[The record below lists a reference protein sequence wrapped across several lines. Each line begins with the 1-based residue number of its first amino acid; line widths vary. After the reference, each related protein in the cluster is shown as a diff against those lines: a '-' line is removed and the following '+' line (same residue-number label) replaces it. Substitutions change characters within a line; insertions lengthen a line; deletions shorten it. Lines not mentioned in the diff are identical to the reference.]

1 MSSKGLSFQD
11 AVLRLQTYWAAQ
23 GCVIWQPHNQEV
35 GAGTMNPATF
45 LHVLGPEAW
54 NVAYVEPSIRPDDA
68 RYGENPNRL
77 GRHHQFQVILKPDPG
92 DPQGLYLASLEAIGV
107 DLSRHDVRFVED
119 NWESPA
125 LGAWGLG
132 WEVWLDGLE
141 ITQFTYFQQAGS
153 LELSPNSVEIT
164 YGIDRILMA
173 LQDVQHF
180 RDLRWNERVT
190 FGDILLGNEV
200 QTSRYWFE
208 LADVG
213 RLRQMYDLCEA
224 EAALALEHGLVRP
237 AHDYVLKCSHL
248 FNVLDAR
255 GTVGVTE
262 RAQFFGRM
270 RRLARQVAEAYMA
283 ERTEAGFPLGADPAA
298 RDWVAGAAAPAGSFV
313 PGPDTLSPST
323 SADSAAPLA
332 ATANRP
338 APPNA
343 TPADPGSTPQA
354 PADFVLELGVE
365 ELPVDDLDAALA
377 SLEARI
383 PALLTELRLDH
394 GAIKVGGTPRRLVVG
409 VSALAPR
416 QADLVEEV
424 VGPPLKAAYDAAGQ
438 PTKAAEG
445 FARSA
450 GVTLA
455 ELRQVEQKGEPRL
468 LATRH
473 VAGRPAADVLTE
485 ALPAL
490 IAALPAARA
499 MRWNA
504 SGATFSRPLRWILAL
519 HGSHVIPVQWAGLT
533 ADRVTRGPRPQSRV
547 LTVATAED
555 HRKLLFSQGIEVDPE
570 ARREHIARQVA
581 QLAAEVGGTVPE
593 DGALL
598 AEVANL
604 VEQPRALRG
613 DFEPAFLDLPD
624 PLLIT
629 VMKKHQ
635 RYFPVLG
642 QDGRLLPHFITVANG
657 AALDEDAVRYGNAA
671 VIRARFADAAYFWR
685 KDGERSLESFGAGL
699 GGLSFQEKLGSMADK
714 AARLT
719 RLAPQ
724 LAAWLGADAAVT
736 TRAAALAKNDLCTSM
751 VVDFTSLQGVMG
763 RAYALRSGEPEAV
776 ALAIE
781 EQYLPRG
788 AGDRLPQSLPGTA
801 LALADRLDSLVG
813 LFAAGLRPKGANDPF
828 ALRRAALGIG
838 TILVEKGLDLDLP
851 AAIDAAAV
859 LLPLPLTPEVRAE
872 LLDFIG
878 KRLEGQLRE
887 AGHAADAVAAVLA
900 VQAARPAAAAR
911 AVQQLEA
918 AVVADGWEATLTAY
932 ARCARIV
939 RSQGP
944 VADTVDSAALVDPAD
959 KALLAAVDVAASG
972 LDLGDAAAVLAAL
985 ARLAPAVNAFFD
997 GVLVMAEDPG
1007 LRAARLALVGR
1018 VAGLPRRVADLSLLE
1033 GF

>member
-107 DLSRHDVRFVED
+107 DLARHDVRFVED

-180 RDLRWNERVT
+180 RDLRWNDRVT

-283 ERTEAGFPLGADPAA
+283 ERAEAGLPLGADADA
-298 RDWVAGAAAPAGSFV
+298 RHWVAGAPVGGAPE
-313 PGPDTLSPST
+313 
-323 SADSAAPLA
+323 AP
-332 ATANRP
+332 
-338 APPNA
+338 
-343 TPADPGSTPQA
+343 PADPGAAPED

-377 SLEARI
+377 SLDARM
-383 PALLTELRLDH
+383 PALLAELRLAH
-394 GAIKVGGTPRRLVVG
+394 GGVKVGGTPRRLVVG

-445 FARSA
+445 FAKSA

-473 VAGRPAADVLTE
+473 VAGRGAAEVLAE

-504 SGATFSRPLRWILAL
+504 SGATFSRPLRWLLAL
-519 HGSHVIPVQWAGLT
+519 HGSQLVPLNWAGLT
-533 ADRVTRGPRPQSRV
+533 ADRVTRGPRPQSRPMA
-547 LTVATAED
+547 VATAED

-570 ARREHIARQVA
+570 ARREQIARQVA
-581 QLAAEVGGTVPE
+581 RLAAEVGGTVPE

-642 QDGRLLPHFITVANG
+642 PDGRLLPHFITVANG
-657 AALDEDAVRYGNAA
+657 AALDDDAVRYGNAA

-714 AARLT
+714 AARLV
-719 RLAPQ
+719 RLAPR

-776 ALAIE
+776 AMAIE

-838 TILVEKGLDLDLP
+838 TILVEKGLDMDLP
-851 AAIDAAAV
+851 AAIDAAAEQ
-859 LLPLPLTPEVRAE
+859 LPLPLTPEVRAE
-872 LLDFIG
+872 LIDFIG

-887 AGHAADAVAAVLA
+887 AGHAADVVAAVLA

-911 AVQQLEA
+911 AVRQLEA
-918 AVVADGWEATLTAY
+918 TIAADGWEATLTAY

-944 VADTVDSAALVDPAD
+944 VADTVDSAALVDSAD
-959 KALLAAVDVAASG
+959 TTLLAAVDAAAAG
-972 LDLGDAAAVLAAL
+972 LDGGDAAAVLATL

-1018 VAGLPRRVADLSLLE
+1018 VAGLPRQVADLSLLE

>member
-1 MSSKGLSFQD
+1 M
-11 AVLRLQTYWAAQ
+11 
-23 GCVIWQPHNQEV
+23 
-35 GAGTMNPATF
+35 
-45 LHVLGPEAW
+45 
-54 NVAYVEPSIRPDDA
+54 
-68 RYGENPNRL
+68 
-77 GRHHQFQVILKPDPG
+77 
-92 DPQGLYLASLEAIGV
+92 

-153 LELSPNSVEIT
+153 QDLSPNSVEIT

-173 LQDVQHF
+173 LQDVRHF
-180 RDLRWNERVT
+180 RDLRWNDRVT

-270 RRLARQVAEAYMA
+270 RRLARQVAEAYLE
-283 ERTEAGFPLGADPAA
+283 ERAAAGLPLGADPDG
-298 RDWVAGAAAPAGSFV
+298 RHWVAGAEAAV
-313 PGPDTLSPST
+313 TD
-323 SADSAAPLA
+323 DSVA
-332 ATANRP
+332 
-338 APPNA
+338 
-343 TPADPGSTPQA
+343 PADPGVAPKA

-377 SLEARI
+377 TLAARL
-383 PALLTELRLDH
+383 PVLLADLRLEQ
-394 GAIKVGGTPRRLVVG
+394 GGVTVGGTPRRLVVG

-416 QADLVEEV
+416 QSDLVEEV
-424 VGPPLKAAYDAAGQ
+424 VGPPLKAAYDAAGL

-473 VAGRPAADVLTE
+473 VAGRGAAEVLAE

-490 IAALPAARA
+490 IAAIPAARA

-504 SGATFSRPLRWILAL
+504 SGIAFSRPLRWILAL
-519 HGSHVIPVQWAGLT
+519 HGSQVVPVQWAGLA
-533 ADRVTRGPRPQSRV
+533 ADRVTRGPRPHSRR
-547 LTVATAED
+547 LAVATAED
-555 HRKLLFSQGIEVDPE
+555 HRKLLFSHGIEVDPA
-570 ARREHIARQVA
+570 ARREQIARQVA
-581 QLAAEVGGTVPE
+581 TLAAEVGGTVPQ
-593 DGALL
+593 DPALL

-604 VEQPRALRG
+604 VEQPRAIRG
-613 DFEPAFLDLPD
+613 DFEPEYLELPD

-642 QDGRLLPHFITVANG
+642 PDGRLLPHFITVANG

-699 GGLSFQEKLGSMADK
+699 GGLSFQDKLGSMADK

-719 RLAPQ
+719 RLAPH
-724 LAAWLGADAAVT
+724 LAAWLGADAVVT
-736 TRAAALAKNDLCTSM
+736 TRAASLAKNDLCTSM

-788 AGDRLPQSLPGTA
+788 AGDRLPQSLPGIA

-838 TILVEKGLDLDLP
+838 TILVETGLDLDLP
-851 AAIDAAAV
+851 AAVDAAAE
-859 LLPLPLTPEVRAE
+859 LLPLPLTSEVRAE

-887 AGHAADAVAAVLA
+887 AGHAADVVAAVLA
-900 VQAARPAAAAR
+900 VQSARPAAAAR
-911 AVQQLEA
+911 GVRQLEA
-918 AVVADGWEATLTAY
+918 AVAADGWEATLTAY

-939 RSQGP
+939 RGQGR
-944 VADTVDSAALVDPAD
+944 VAEVVDAAALAEPAD
-959 KALLAAVDVAASG
+959 RALLAAVDAAAAG
-972 LDLGDAAAVLAAL
+972 LDGGDAAAVLAAL
-985 ARLAPAVNAFFD
+985 ARLAPPVNAFFD
-997 GVLVMAEDPG
+997 AVLVMAEDPN
-1007 LRAARLALVGR
+1007 LRAARLALVAR
-1018 VAGLPRRVADLSLLE
+1018 VAGLPRQVADLSLLE

>member
-1 MSSKGLSFQD
+1 MKSSQGLSFQD
-11 AVLRLQTYWAAQ
+11 AVLRLQEYWAAQ
-23 GCVIWQPHNQEV
+23 GCLIWQPHNQEV

-54 NVAYVEPSIRPDDA
+54 NVAYVEPSVRPDDA

-107 DLSRHDVRFVED
+107 DLTRHDVRFVED

-153 LELSPNSVEIT
+153 LELAPNSVEIT

-173 LQDVQHF
+173 LQDVRHF
-180 RDLRWNERVT
+180 RDLRWNDHVT

-213 RLRQMYDLCEA
+213 RVRQMYDLCEA
-224 EAALALEHGLVRP
+224 EAGLALEHGLVRP

-255 GTVGVTE
+255 GTIGVTE

-270 RRLARQVAEAYMA
+270 RRLARRVAEAYVA

-298 RDWVAGAAAPAGSFV
+298 RAWVAGGPASAALGGPAPTAPSEPAADLAAPIASIADG
-313 PGPDTLSPST
+313 LSET
-323 SADSAAPLA
+323 GVAPE
-332 ATANRP
+332 
-338 APPNA
+338 
-343 TPADPGSTPQA
+343 A

-365 ELPVDDLDAALA
+365 ELPVDDLDAALD
-377 SLEARI
+377 
-383 PALLTELRLDH
+383 ALKTRVPDLLAELRLVH
-394 GAIKVGGTPRRLVVG
+394 GAVRVGGTPRRLVLRV
-409 VSALAPR
+409 ADLAPR
-416 QADLVEEV
+416 QADLQEEV

-450 GVTLA
+450 GVSLA
-455 ELRQVEQKGEPRL
+455 ELRQVEHKGEARL
-468 LATRH
+468 QATRH
-473 VAGRPAADVLTE
+473 VAGRPASDVLAE

-490 IAALPAARA
+490 IAGLPAARA

-504 SGATFSRPLRWILAL
+504 SGAAFSRPMRWILAL
-519 HGSHVIPVQWAGLT
+519 HGSQVLPLVWAGLT
-533 ADRVTRGPRPQSRV
+533 AGRLTRGPRPRSQV
-547 LTVATAED
+547 LAVATAED
-555 HRKLLFSQGIEVDPE
+555 HGKLLFSQGIEVDPA
-570 ARREHIARQVA
+570 ARREQIAAQVA
-581 QLAAEVGGTVPE
+581 ALAAAKGGTVPQ
-593 DGALL
+593 DAGLL

-604 VEQPRALRG
+604 VEQPRALCG
-613 DFEPAFLDLPD
+613 DFEPEYLDLPD

-642 QDGRLLPHFITVANG
+642 PDGRLMPHFITVANG

-685 KDGERSLESFGAGL
+685 KDGEQTLERFGAGL

-719 RLAPQ
+719 RLAPR
-724 LAAWLGADAAVT
+724 LATWLGADVAVT

-788 AGDRLPQSLPGTA
+788 AGDRLPDSLPGTA

-828 ALRRAALGIG
+828 ALRRAALGIA
-838 TILVEKGLDLDLP
+838 TILVEKDLGLDLR
-851 AAIDAAAV
+851 AAVDAAAE
-859 LLPLPLTPEVRAE
+859 LLPLPLTPETHAE
-872 LLDFIG
+872 LLEFIG
-878 KRLEGQLRE
+878 KRLEGQLRD

-900 VQAARPAAAAR
+900 VQSARPAAAVR
-911 AVQQLEA
+911 GLRQLEA
-918 AVVADGWEATLTAY
+918 AVATDAWTATLTAY

-939 RSQGP
+939 RSQGS
-944 VADTVDSAALVDPAD
+944 VAETVDAAVLVEPAD
-959 KALLAAVDVAASG
+959 RALLAAI
-972 LDLGDAAAVLAAL
+972 DAAEADLDGADASAVLAAL
-985 ARLAPAVNAFFD
+985 AGLVPAVNAFFD
-997 GVLVMAEDPG
+997 AVLVMADDPR

-1018 VAGLPRRVADLSLLE
+1018 VAGLPRQVADLSLLE